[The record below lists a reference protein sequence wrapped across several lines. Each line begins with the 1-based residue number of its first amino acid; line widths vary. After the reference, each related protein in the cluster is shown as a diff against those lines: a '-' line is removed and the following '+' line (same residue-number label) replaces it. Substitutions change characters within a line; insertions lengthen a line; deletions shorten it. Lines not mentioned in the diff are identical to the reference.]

1 MKITRH
7 TNILEIIK
15 EKEVET
21 QEELSQELRNI
32 GINVTQA
39 TVSRD
44 IKELKL
50 VKVLSPTGKY
60 KYTYFEKE
68 DKSSPDKLIRFMKDI
83 LVSMDYSENIICLKT
98 IDGAGQIA
106 AKAVDGLESR
116 EIVGTIGGFNT
127 VFVLLRDRN
136 DVDKIMDRF
145 KKLL

>member
-7 TNILEIIK
+7 TKILELIN
-15 EKEVET
+15 EKEIET
-21 QEELSQELRNI
+21 QEDLSKELRSM

-68 DKSSPDKLIRFMKDI
+68 DKTSPDKLIRFTKDVLI
-83 LVSMDYSENIICLKT
+83 SMDYAGNTICLRT
-98 IDGAGQIA
+98 VEGSAQIVSRAIDS
-106 AKAVDGLESR
+106 LELK
-116 EIVGTIGGFNT
+116 EIVGSVGGLDT
-127 VFVLLRDRN
+127 VFVLVRYQE
-136 DVDKIMDRF
+136 DVQKILERF
-145 KKLL
+145 RKLL